1 MMTCQKNH
9 SLHDVRKSCMI
20 IDMKCALYARVST
33 SDQNCQLQI
42 SELRDYV
49 AKRGNDWQIAG
60 EYIDAGVSGAK
71 ASRPELNRLMADAR
85 KRRFDAVLV
94 WKLDRWGRS
103 VIDSIKNIQELR
115 SLGVRF
121 LAVTQ
126 NIDTDES
133 NAMSGFLIVVL
144 SAFAEMER
152 QLIIERTVLGV
163 RAARAAGKTLGRP
176 KRVFHRDEALRL
188 RAEGR
193 SWRAIGKELGVPFST
208 VVDACRPMGS

>member
-1 MMTCQKNH
+1 
-9 SLHDVRKSCMI
+9 
-20 IDMKCALYARVST
+20 MKCALYARVST